1 MSKKDLLKISEYI
14 DSLGI
19 ELPERNSFDKLN
31 SWLPV
36 PNTNEEVS
44 RDPRTSRNF
53 ERGRLL
59 YALVAKNKPKTIL
72 EIGTAEGYSTLCMAW
87 AMSDYNIPGKIY
99 TIDYQSHTK
108 PVERIHYFNK
118 DKSKTFFCSRKQL
131 WEKVSN
137 PKWID
142 KIDIK
147 EGYAGEVLSNTTFP
161 KIDMAY
167 IDGNHFYEAARH
179 DFFATLQ
186 ITSKKFKILFDDYY
200 SDFDPLSLNGEN
212 AGRESWEI
220 PAYQLVDLHAGYKIS
235 ITPKNKL
242 DIKFSIL
249 NLLDATYISD
259 AQNNDPYNAIYQD
272 FDAKSAGVFFGLGRR
287 FNLSAKFSF

>member
-1 MSKKDLLKISEYI
+1 MSKKDSLEISEYI

-19 ELPERNSFDKLN
+19 ELPERNNFDKLN

-87 AMSDYNIPGKIY
+87 AMSDYKIPGKIY

-118 DKSKTFFCSRKQL
+118 DKFKTYFCSRQQL

-142 KIDIK
+142 KIEIK
-147 EGYAGEVLSNTTFP
+147 EGYAGEILSCLL
-161 KIDMAY
+161 Y
-167 IDGNHFYEAARH
+167 
-179 DFFATLQ
+179 
-186 ITSKKFKILFDDYY
+186 TSPSPRD
-200 SDFDPLSLNGEN
+200 
-212 AGRESWEI
+212 
-220 PAYQLVDLHAGYKIS
+220 
-235 ITPKNKL
+235 
-242 DIKFSIL
+242 
-249 NLLDATYISD
+249 
-259 AQNNDPYNAIYQD
+259 
-272 FDAKSAGVFFGLGRR
+272 
-287 FNLSAKFSF
+287 

>member
-1 MSKKDLLKISEYI
+1 MNKKNSLEISEYI

-19 ELPERNSFDKLN
+19 ELPERNNFDKLN

-44 RDPRTSRNF
+44 RDSRTSRNF

-118 DKSKTFFCSRKQL
+118 DKSKTFSCSRKQL

-200 SDFDPLSLNGEN
+200 YDDPEN
-212 AGRESWEI
+212 
-220 PAYQLVDLHAGYKIS
+220 VK
-235 ITPKNKL
+235 
-242 DIKFSIL
+242 
-249 NLLDATYISD
+249 
-259 AQNNDPYNAIYQD
+259 
-272 FDAKSAGVFFGLGRR
+272 KSNR
-287 FNLSAKFSF
+287 